1 MSATAA
7 PSAAASRLTPS
18 PVAQV
23 GELARRSLVRVVR
36 QPALIAPGL
45 ILPLFML
52 AVNSNGLSAA
62 TRIRDFPTDDYFT
75 FALAIA
81 FMQAAVFAA
90 TIGGTDLAEDIRTG
104 FMNRLSLTPV
114 PETALLIGQ
123 LGGVVAITLLQ
134 SVVFVLVGVVG
145 GADLKA
151 GAAGAVVLVLLSVLT
166 AAGFGAIG
174 LVAALRTGSGEAV
187 QGQGLLLFILLFFS
201 SMSLPRDLI
210 EADWFRT
217 LATWNPISYLI
228 EGMRSLIVTGWDAR
242 ALALGFAFAVLI
254 LAGALA
260 YAAFLMAGRI
270 QRT

>member
-1 MSATAA
+1 M
-7 PSAAASRLTPS
+7 TPS
-18 PVAQV
+18 LATQV
-23 GELARRSLVRVVR
+23 RELARRSILRLLR

-62 TRIRDFPTDDYFT
+62 TKIRDFPTDDYFT

-81 FMQAAVFAA
+81 FMQAAVFA
-90 TIGGTDLAEDIRTG
+90 TTVGGTDLAEDIRTG
-104 FMNRLSLTPV
+104 FMNRLALTPM

-123 LGGVVAITLLQ
+123 LGGVVVLTLLQ
-134 SVVFVLVGVVG
+134 SVVFVLVGVAG
-145 GADLKA
+145 GAHLKA
-151 GAAGAVVLVLLSVLT
+151 GPGGAVVLILLSVIT

-174 LVAALRTGSGEAV
+174 LVAALRTASGEAV
-187 QGQGLLLFILLFFS
+187 QGQGLLFFILLFFS

-217 LATWNPISYLI
+217 VATWNPISYLI
-228 EGMRSLIVTGWDAR
+228 EGMRSLIVTGWDAK

-254 LAGALA
+254 LSAALA
-260 YAAFLMAGRI
+260 YAAVLLAGRV